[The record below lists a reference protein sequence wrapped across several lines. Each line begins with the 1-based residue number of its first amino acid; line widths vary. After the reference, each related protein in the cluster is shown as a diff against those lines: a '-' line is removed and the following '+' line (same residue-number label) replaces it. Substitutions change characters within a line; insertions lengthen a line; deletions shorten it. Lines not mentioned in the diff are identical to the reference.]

1 MKPVVHIQIFGRSF
15 RKLGGLLSNE
25 PAKHVNPI
33 VVVISGPSGVGK
45 DVMIDRMIESDRIG
59 FHFTVTATTRDPRPG
74 EKDGINHHFVTVD
87 DFVNLIANDDLLEWA
102 QVYGNYYG
110 VPKKQ
115 VRDAL
120 TAGNHV
126 ILRVDV
132 QGAKR
137 LSEIIPEALLIFIIP
152 PSLDVLKSHL
162 EKRGVDL
169 EVEMT
174 KRLAAANEE
183 ISQAHL
189 FDFTVTN
196 EEDCLDD
203 TVNEVVE
210 IIESESQ
217 RIPPRRVSI

>member
-1 MKPVVHIQIFGRSF
+1 
-15 RKLGGLLSNE
+15 LSSE
-25 PAKHVNPI
+25 SAKTNNPI

-74 EKDGINHHFVTVD
+74 ETDGINHHFVTVD
-87 DFVNLIANDDLLEWA
+87 EFINQIAADDLLEWA

-120 TAGNHV
+120 AAGNHV

-162 EKRGVDL
+162 QKRGVDT
-169 EVEMT
+169 EAEMT
-174 KRLAAANEE
+174 KRLEAATEE
-183 ISQAHL
+183 ISQASL

-196 EEDCLDD
+196 EEGRLDD
-203 TVNEVVE
+203 TVDQVVE

-217 RIPPRRVSI
+217 RIPPRKMSI

>member
-1 MKPVVHIQIFGRSF
+1 M
-15 RKLGGLLSNE
+15 SNE

-196 EEDCLDD
+196 EEGRLDD

>member
-1 MKPVVHIQIFGRSF
+1 M
-15 RKLGGLLSNE
+15 SNE

-162 EKRGVDL
+162 EERGVDL

-174 KRLAAANEE
+174 KRLVAANEE
-183 ISQAHL
+183 ISQARL

-196 EEDCLDD
+196 VEGRLDD
-203 TVNEVVE
+203 TVNQVVE

>member
-1 MKPVVHIQIFGRSF
+1 M
-15 RKLGGLLSNE
+15 
-25 PAKHVNPI
+25 NPI

-162 EKRGVDL
+162 EERGVDL
-169 EVEMT
+169 EVDIT
-174 KRLAAANEE
+174 KRLVAANEE
-183 ISQAHL
+183 ISQARL

-196 EEDCLDD
+196 VEGRLDD
-203 TVNEVVE
+203 TVNQVVE

>member
-1 MKPVVHIQIFGRSF
+1 
-15 RKLGGLLSNE
+15 
-25 PAKHVNPI
+25 
-33 VVVISGPSGVGK
+33 
-45 DVMIDRMIESDRIG
+45 MI
-59 FHFTVTATTRDPRPG
+59 PRPG

-120 TAGNHV
+120 GAGNHV

-137 LSEIIPEALLIFIIP
+137 LSEIMPEALLIFIIP

-162 EKRGVDL
+162 EKRGVDT

-174 KRLAAANEE
+174 KRLASANEE
-183 ISQAHL
+183 ISQASL

-196 EEDCLDD
+196 EEGRLDD
-203 TVNEVVE
+203 TVNQVVE

>member
-1 MKPVVHIQIFGRSF
+1 
-15 RKLGGLLSNE
+15 
-25 PAKHVNPI
+25 VNPI

-169 EVEMT
+169 EVDMT
-174 KRLAAANEE
+174 KRLVAANEE
-183 ISQAHL
+183 ISQARL

-196 EEDCLDD
+196 VEGRLDD
-203 TVNEVVE
+203 TVNQVVE

>member
-1 MKPVVHIQIFGRSF
+1 MS
-15 RKLGGLLSNE
+15 SE
-25 PAKHVNPI
+25 SAKTNNPI

-45 DVMIDRMIESDRIG
+45 DVMIDRMIESARIG

-74 EKDGINHHFVTVD
+74 ETDGINHHFVTVD
-87 DFVNLIANDDLLEWA
+87 EFINQIAADDLLEWA

-120 TAGNHV
+120 AAGNHV

-162 EKRGVDL
+162 EKRGVDT
-169 EVEMT
+169 EAEMT
-174 KRLAAANEE
+174 KRLEAATEE
-183 ISQAHL
+183 ISQASL

-196 EEDCLDD
+196 EEGRLDD
-203 TVNEVVE
+203 TVDQVVE

-217 RIPPRRVSI
+217 RIPPRKMSI

>member
-1 MKPVVHIQIFGRSF
+1 M
-15 RKLGGLLSNE
+15 SNE
-25 PAKHVNPI
+25 PAKHLNPI

-45 DVMIDRMIESDRIG
+45 DVMIERMIESDRIG

-74 EKDGINHHFVTVD
+74 EADGVNHHFVTVD
-87 DFVNLIANDDLLEWA
+87 DFINLISTDNLLEWA

-110 VPKKQ
+110 VPKQQ

-120 TAGNHV
+120 TNGNHV
-126 ILRVDV
+126 IIRVDV

-137 LSEIIPEALLIFIIP
+137 LREIIPEALMIFIIP

-162 EKRGVDL
+162 EKRGVDT
-169 EVEMT
+169 ETEMT
-174 KRLAAANEE
+174 QRLEAAREE
-183 ISQAHL
+183 ISQANL

-196 EEDCLDD
+196 EEDRLDD
-203 TVNEVVE
+203 TVNQVVG

-217 RIPPRRVSI
+217 KIPPRKADI

>member
-1 MKPVVHIQIFGRSF
+1 MS
-15 RKLGGLLSNE
+15 SE
-25 PAKHVNPI
+25 SAKTNNPI

-74 EKDGINHHFVTVD
+74 ETDGINHHFVTVD
-87 DFVNLIANDDLLEWA
+87 EFINQIAADDLLEWA

-120 TAGNHV
+120 AAGNHV

-162 EKRGVDL
+162 QKRGVDT
-169 EVEMT
+169 EAEMT
-174 KRLAAANEE
+174 KRLEAATEE
-183 ISQAHL
+183 ISQASL

-196 EEDCLDD
+196 EEGRLDD
-203 TVNEVVE
+203 TVDQVVE

-217 RIPPRRVSI
+217 RIPPRKMSI

>member
-1 MKPVVHIQIFGRSF
+1 LANKPVMSVTP
-15 RKLGGLLSNE
+15 L
-25 PAKHVNPI
+25 

-45 DVMIDRMIESDRIG
+45 DVMIDRMIESDRLG
-59 FHFTVTATTRDPRPG
+59 FHFTITNTTRDPRPG
-74 EKDGINHHFVTVD
+74 EKDGVNHFFVDVD
-87 DFVNLIANDDLLEWA
+87 DFVNLIAADELLEWA

-120 TAGNHV
+120 DAGKHV
-126 ILRVDV
+126 IIRVDV

-137 LSEIIPEALLIFIIP
+137 ISEIIPGALLIFIIP
-152 PSLDVLKSHL
+152 PSLDVLKKHL
-162 EKRGVDL
+162 KDRGVDS
-169 EVEMT
+169 EEEMT

-183 ISQAHL
+183 ISQASL

-196 EEDCLDD
+196 EEGRLDD
-203 TVNEVVE
+203 TVNSVVN

-217 RIPPRRVSI
+217 KIPPRNVSF

>member
-1 MKPVVHIQIFGRSF
+1 LISLVDWLANKPVMSVTP
-15 RKLGGLLSNE
+15 L
-25 PAKHVNPI
+25 

-45 DVMIDRMIESDRIG
+45 DVMIDRMIESDRLG
-59 FHFTVTATTRDPRPG
+59 FHFTITNTTRDPRPG
-74 EKDGINHHFVTVD
+74 EKDGVNHFFVDVD
-87 DFVNLIANDDLLEWA
+87 DFVNLIAADELLEWA

-120 TAGNHV
+120 DAGKHV
-126 ILRVDV
+126 IIRVDV

-137 LSEIIPEALLIFIIP
+137 ISEIIPGALLIFINP
-152 PSLDVLKSHL
+152 PSLDVLKKHL
-162 EKRGVDL
+162 KDRGVDS
-169 EVEMT
+169 EEEMT

-183 ISQAHL
+183 ISQASL

-196 EEDCLDD
+196 EEGRLDD
-203 TVNEVVE
+203 TVNSVVN

-217 RIPPRRVSI
+217 MIPPRNVSF

>member
-1 MKPVVHIQIFGRSF
+1 MTP
-15 RKLGGLLSNE
+15 L
-25 PAKHVNPI
+25 

-45 DVMIDRMIESDRIG
+45 DVMIDRMIESDRLG
-59 FHFTVTATTRDPRPG
+59 FHFTITNTTRDPRPG
-74 EKDGINHHFVTVD
+74 EKDGVNHFFVDVD
-87 DFVNLIANDDLLEWA
+87 DFVNLIAADELLEWA

-120 TAGNHV
+120 DAGKHV
-126 ILRVDV
+126 IIRVDV

-137 LSEIIPEALLIFIIP
+137 ISEIIPGALLIFINP
-152 PSLDVLKSHL
+152 PSLDVLKKHL
-162 EKRGVDL
+162 KDRGVDS
-169 EVEMT
+169 EEEMT

-183 ISQAHL
+183 ISQASL

-196 EEDCLDD
+196 EEGRLDD
-203 TVNEVVE
+203 TVNSVVN

-217 RIPPRRVSI
+217 MIPPRNVSF